1 LKPEEEILVTDILDT
16 IAADAEA
23 FEDLTTE
30 KGAEL
35 SDLIRQASDVTTL
48 ISNAEEAVKSLKKTR
63 DRYLYELIPARMS
76 EIGMDKVEV
85 DGNSVSLTTFVSAT
99 MPKDP
104 LQKDLAIQHLRSIGC
119 GDFIKNKLEV
129 SFGLSQD
136 NEAKALEADLV
147 EAGHDTSSKIWVE
160 PMTLKK
166 LAKERLQAGQEFNTE
181 LFNAHIGTVAKIKG
195 A

>member
-1 LKPEEEILVTDILDT
+1 VTDILDT

>member
-1 LKPEEEILVTDILDT
+1 LKPEEEILVSDILDT

-35 SDLIRQASDVTTL
+35 SDLIRQASDVTKS

-166 LAKERLQAGQEFNTE
+166 LAKERLQAGQEFDTE

>member
-1 LKPEEEILVTDILDT
+1 MTDILDT
-16 IAADAEA
+16 IVAGATE
-23 FEDLTTE
+23 FENLTTQ
-30 KGAEL
+30 KGSEL
-35 SDLIRQASDVTTL
+35 SELIRQAAAINETVAL
-48 ISNAEEAVKSLKKTR
+48 AEDAVKSLKKSR
-63 DRYLYELIPARMS
+63 DKYLYELIPAKMS
-76 EIGMDKVEV
+76 EVGMDKVEV

-129 SFGLSQD
+129 TFGLTQD
-136 NEAKALEADLV
+136 NEAKALEDDLLK
-147 EAGHDTSSKIWVE
+147 AGHDTNAKIWIE

-166 LAKERLQAGQEFNTE
+166 LAKERLQAGQEFDIE
-181 LFNAHIGTVAKIKG
+181 LFNAYIGTVAKIKG

>member
-1 LKPEEEILVTDILDT
+1 MSDILDT

-30 KGAEL
+30 KGSEL
-35 SDLIRQASDVTTL
+35 SDLIRQASDVNKA
-48 ISNAEEAVKSLKKTR
+48 ISGAEEAVKSLKKTR
-63 DRYLYELIPARMS
+63 DKYLYDLIPSKMT

-119 GDFIKNKLEV
+119 ADFIKNKLEV
-129 SFGLSQD
+129 SFGLTQD

-147 EAGHDTSSKIWVE
+147 EAGHDTSSKIWIE

-166 LAKERLQAGQEFNTE
+166 LAKERLQAGQEFDTE

>member
-1 LKPEEEILVTDILDT
+1 MSDILDT
-16 IAADAEA
+16 IAADAAA

-30 KGAEL
+30 KGSEL
-35 SDLIRQASDVTTL
+35 SDLIRQASDVNKA
-48 ISNAEEAVKSLKKTR
+48 ISGAEEAVKSLKKTR
-63 DRYLYELIPARMS
+63 DKYLYDLLPAKMT

-119 GDFIKNKLEV
+119 ADFIKNKLEV
-129 SFGLSQD
+129 SFG
-136 NEAKALEADLV
+136 
-147 EAGHDTSSKIWVE
+147 
-160 PMTLKK
+160 LKK
-166 LAKERLQAGQEFNTE
+166 LAKERLQAGQEFDTE